1 MGKLKVGI
9 IGGSGLENPELLEDY
24 KELDVDTPF
33 GKPSSKLI
41 TGKID
46 GIDVVIIS
54 RHGTKHEIPPSQVN
68 NRANIFALKY
78 EGCKYIIATTA
89 VGSLKEE
96 IKRGDFVILDQ
107 FIDFTRHRDITFYE
121 KFEFG
126 PLHTP
131 MANPFSEELRK
142 KLIKGCT
149 DLCLPHH
156 ERGTVVTIE
165 GPRFSTKAESNMF
178 RQWGADIINMSIA
191 PEAIL
196 ANEAEVPYGAIAMA
210 TDYDCWKEEEEPVSW
225 DMVKQVMNSN
235 VENVKKVIL
244 KVIASFSREQEIL
257 FLKNKI
263 RTVPNF
269 PTEGIMFRDITT
281 LFKEKEGMKKLMD
294 MLYERYKD
302 MQIDAIAGIESR
314 GFALAGMLAGRL
326 GTGLVLI
333 RKPGKLPA
341 ETISE
346 VYNLEYGVDSV
357 EIHKDSISPGQK
369 ILLIDDLIATSGT
382 LLASCNLIKELK
394 GEIIECA
401 TVIELED
408 LGGRKKMEENG
419 QKLFSLIK
427 FKENE

>member
-24 KELDVDTPF
+24 KELDVTTPF

-41 TGKID
+41 TGKIS

-54 RHGTKHEIPPSQVN
+54 RHGNKHEIPPSQVN

-78 EGCKYIIATTA
+78 EGCKYILATTA

-107 FIDFTRHRDITFYE
+107 FIDFTRHREVTFYE

-126 PLHTP
+126 ALHTP

-142 KLIKGCT
+142 KLISSCT
-149 DLCLPHH
+149 ELKFPHH

-178 RQWGADIINMSIA
+178 RQWGADVINMSIA

-196 ANEAEVPYGAIAMA
+196 SNEAEVPYAAIAMA
-210 TDYDCWKEEEEPVSW
+210 TDYDCWREEEKSVTW
-225 DMVKQVMNSN
+225 DMIKQVMNSN
-235 VENVKKVIL
+235 IENVKKVLL
-244 KVIASFSREQEIL
+244 KVIDSFSREQEISS
-257 FLKNKI
+257 LKSKI

-281 LFKEKEGMKKLMD
+281 LFKDREGLKKLID

-302 MQIDAIAGIESR
+302 MEIDAIAGIESR
-314 GFALAGMLAGRL
+314 GFALAGMLAGKL

-357 EIHKDSISPGQK
+357 EIHKDAISQGQK
-369 ILLIDDLIATSGT
+369 ILLIDDLIATGGT
-382 LLASCNLIKELK
+382 AEASCSLIEKLQGNIVECCFVMELPELK
-394 GEIIECA
+394 GKEKISKYPFFSLMQFS
-401 TVIELED
+401 ELE
-408 LGGRKKMEENG
+408 
-419 QKLFSLIK
+419 
-427 FKENE
+427 